1 MAQRVYLIFKI
12 DELNS
17 VQNTKLVDKIHILRL
32 NKKQNGIVLEPWLK
46 FKSNYK
52 DFVLFIQYYSVL
64 RIPQVTKLKKI
75 EIMKYINMK

>member
-46 FKSNYK
+46 FKSNYRDLFT
-52 DFVLFIQYYSVL
+52 DFVFRHLYVD
-64 RIPQVTKLKKI
+64 RG
-75 EIMKYINMK
+75 

>member
-52 DFVLFIQYYSVL
+52 DLFTDFVFRHLYVD
-64 RIPQVTKLKKI
+64 RG
-75 EIMKYINMK
+75 

>member
-52 DFVLFIQYYSVL
+52 D
-64 RIPQVTKLKKI
+64 
-75 EIMKYINMK
+75 